1 MISFEYL
8 TDDKRVQKTV
18 FDNGCEIIV
27 NFVKYRACKLVF
39 KLFECVNIRVKTL

>member
-8 TDDKRVQKTV
+8 TDDKQVQKTV

-27 NFVKYRACKLVF
+27 NFGKTTYIAD
-39 KLFECVNIRVKTL
+39 NIKVAAEDYLINSK